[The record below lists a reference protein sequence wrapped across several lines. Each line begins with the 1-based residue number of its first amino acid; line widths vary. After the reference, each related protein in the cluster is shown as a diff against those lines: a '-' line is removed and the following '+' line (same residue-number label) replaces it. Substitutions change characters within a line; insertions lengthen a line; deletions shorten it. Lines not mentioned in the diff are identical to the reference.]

1 MLRQSHDCER
11 ALSTAIRTLE
21 TETARPR
28 LYTIDEF
35 NNPRLSIP
43 EIEFTDRF
51 TDQRSTPKQI
61 LNANSF
67 RANGLNVLPANWP
80 WFAEYTPRE
89 GTHFTELPP
98 PPPPPPPPLFKSSSF
113 DQDSQEILS
122 QYTTN
127 ANAGTGRNHHRLD
140 GDDGSSLIKRQ
151 SLVFT
156 TIY

>member
-1 MLRQSHDCER
+1 
-11 ALSTAIRTLE
+11 LE

-28 LYTIDEF
+28 LYPIDEF

-43 EIEFTDRF
+43 EIEFTDR
-51 TDQRSTPKQI
+51 RSTPKQI

-98 PPPPPPPPLFKSSSF
+98 PPPPPLFKSSSF
-113 DQDSQEILS
+113 DQDSREILS
-122 QYTTN
+122 QYATN
-127 ANAGTGRNHHRLD
+127 ANAGIDSR
-140 GDDGSSLIKRQ
+140 
-151 SLVFT
+151 
-156 TIY
+156 